1 MWALDAPNIADMDI
15 SPQTIRSTGF
25 KTVKKGYDPD
35 EVESFRTQVAAAV
48 ETAQNQA
55 TAMEARARAAVAKLQ
70 EVSQQVGGGPREVAA
85 PVSHSGDTEVI
96 SRTLLLAQRTADTT
110 IMEARSDAD
119 SITAQA
125 RDEASRVLD
134 SARTLATKTVED
146 SRVEARLAVEDER
159 VLAENEVQSLLAR
172 RDFLLG
178 DVDHLEQYLQSQ
190 RERLRDAAVQLQELV
205 DRVPGGL
212 GEMRRPLLS
221 ASAEPSASAASVAA
235 SPASVAATSKAGQS
249 AALPGQPHDK
259 YSGGK
264 GKTQDDMQNDGVT
277 DVDVRNVDVT
287 DVDVTDVDVT
297 DVDVSEVD
305 VSPKFK
311 QMPDRAAGLSALAM
325 SGNTEAQHNV
335 WRLLDEEVASTQAA
349 QSSLGLDDVTAE
361 VLAPSAPV
369 DQTDQLRI
377 SGDELR

>member
-1 MWALDAPNIADMDI
+1 MDI

-70 EVSQQVGGGPREVAA
+70 EVSQQVAGSPREVAA
-85 PVSHSGDTEVI
+85 PTSHSGDTEVI
-96 SRTLLLAQRTADTT
+96 SRTLLLAQRTADTA
-110 IMEARSDAD
+110 ISEARAEAD
-119 SITAQA
+119 GITAQA

-134 SARTLATKTVED
+134 SARTMAAKTVED
-146 SRVEARLAVEDER
+146 SRLDARRAVEDER
-159 VLAENEVQSLLAR
+159 VRAENEVQSLLAR

-212 GEMRRPLLS
+212 GDMRRPLLS
-221 ASAEPSASAASVAA
+221 ASAEPLSV
-235 SPASVAATSKAGQS
+235 SPPAVAE
-249 AALPGQPHDK
+249 PDQPAQADPIA
-259 YSGGK
+259 
-264 GKTQDDMQNDGVT
+264 
-277 DVDVRNVDVT
+277 
-287 DVDVTDVDVT
+287 
-297 DVDVSEVD
+297 VDVSDIPSVEIDDEGASEPNGGDAVD
-305 VSPKFK
+305 LDPSPLFT

-325 SGNTEAQHNV
+325 SGDTDAQDNV

-349 QSSLGLDDVTAE
+349 QASLQLDEVTAE
-361 VLAPSAPV
+361 VPTTAKRVEESDPFH
-369 DQTDQLRI
+369 I
-377 SGDELR
+377 GGDELR